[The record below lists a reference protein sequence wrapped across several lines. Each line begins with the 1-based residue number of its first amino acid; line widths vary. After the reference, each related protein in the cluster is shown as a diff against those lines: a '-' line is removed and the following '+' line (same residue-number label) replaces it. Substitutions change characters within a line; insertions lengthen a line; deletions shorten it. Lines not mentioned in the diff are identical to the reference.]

1 MRINAT
7 GIPSGIDPNSVS
19 TNSCKL
25 TKNPWPSICIMT
37 WIDNLPSLS
46 QQQNSGFYS
55 QIGTVPKI
63 ASDKPDEAYFG
74 TRGGLEPQ
82 GWVLWLFEN
91 PVVEG

>member
-7 GIPSGIDPNSVS
+7 GIPSGIDPSNVS

-46 QQQNSGFYS
+46 Q
-55 QIGTVPKI
+55 
-63 ASDKPDEAYFG
+63 
-74 TRGGLEPQ
+74 
-82 GWVLWLFEN
+82 
-91 PVVEG
+91 